1 MTKPETPADMTPVN
15 ATLVDVTPADVMMI
29 GHFAK
34 DQVIVDDQSQTV
46 PGGGVYYGSVVLR
59 RLGASVAAVT
69 RLHPDDFPLLDEL
82 KDEGV
87 RVFATPAPETS
98 GIANYYR
105 STDME
110 RRVCRP
116 LGFAGPFTAGE
127 IPDLPAQVY
136 AIVSIMAGEV
146 DLPLI
151 ELLAKRG
158 PVALDV
164 QGFVRVRDGDDLVFR
179 YWPEMERGLSLVTY
193 LKVDRAEAELLTG
206 QTDLQA
212 AARKLAD
219 YGPREI
225 VLTQSAGVT
234 VWAGGQ
240 IYQAPFTP
248 RALAG
253 RTGRGDT
260 CFASYLGWRLKAS
273 PEEAVRIAAAVTTFK
288 QEQPGPWKG
297 SLADLETN
305 SGQGPITEHQVSG
318 TDDPLQKI
326 RNYLRISDTLATAGQ
341 PRAEEFAA
349 IRDAGYQVAINL
361 AVSTS
366 TNALPNEG
374 DIVAELGMDYVHI
387 PVVWKN
393 PTSADLERFF
403 AAMDRYQ
410 GQKVFVHCGMNMRVS
425 SFILLYRVIRQGVPL
440 ETAKEA
446 LSKIWEPDTTW
457 QWFIDDSLARHKP
470 AG

>member
-1 MTKPETPADMTPVN
+1 MTRSNTPVDVTPVDMTPVG
-15 ATLVDVTPADVMMI
+15 VMMI

-34 DQVIVDDQSQTV
+34 DQVIVDGQGQTV
-46 PGGGVYYGSVVLR
+46 PGGGVYYGSIVLC
-59 RLGASVAAVT
+59 RLGVSVAVVT
-69 RLHPDDFPLLDEL
+69 RLHPDDFLLLKEL
-82 KDEGV
+82 KQEGV
-87 RVFATPAPETS
+87 RVFATPASQTS
-98 GIANYYR
+98 GIANYYD
-105 STDME
+105 SADME
-110 RRVCRP
+110 RRICRP
-116 LGFAGPFTAGE
+116 LGFAGPFAAGE

-136 AIVSIMAGEV
+136 AVVSIIAGEI
-146 DLPLI
+146 DLPLL
-151 ELLAKRG
+151 ELLAERG

-164 QGFVRVRDGDDLVFR
+164 QGFVRVRDGGDLVFR
-179 YWPEMERGLSLVTY
+179 HWPAMERGLSLVTY

-212 AARKLAD
+212 AARQLAG

-234 VWAGGQ
+234 VWADGQ

-248 RALAG
+248 RSLAG

-273 PEEAVRIAAAVTTFK
+273 PGEAVRIAAAVTTLK
-288 QEQPGPWKG
+288 QEQPGPWRG
-297 SLADLETN
+297 SLADLNADVGLE
-305 SGQGPITEHQVSG
+305 PIAEQQASG
-318 TDDPLQKI
+318 TDDPLQRI

-341 PRAEEFAA
+341 PTAEQFAV
-349 IRDAGYQVAINL
+349 IRDAGYQVVINL

-366 TNALPNEG
+366 TNALPNEAQ
-374 DIVAELGMDYVHI
+374 IVAELGMDYVHI

-403 AAMDRYQ
+403 AAMDSYEN
-410 GQKVFVHCGMNMRVS
+410 QKILVHCGMNMRAS
-425 SFILLYRVIRQGVPL
+425 AFILLYRVIRRGVPL
-440 ETAKEA
+440 ETASGA
-446 LSKIWEPDTTW
+446 LSRIWEPDTTW
-457 QWFIDDSLARHKP
+457 QWFIDDSLARRKP